1 MDILN
6 KAKTGKKERPIK
18 VVQFGE
24 GNFLRGFV
32 DYMID
37 IANEQGKFD
46 GDIVLIK
53 PIEFGNLDMFHKQD
67 CQYTVSLR
75 GNVNGEAKIINRIVT
90 SVADAVDTYNEYDKY
105 MGLAEID
112 TLRFVVS
119 NTTEAGIVYDDTDK
133 FELEPPKTFPGKLT
147 KFLYHRFETFKG
159 DMSKGLVMLPVEL
172 IDDNGIMLKK
182 CVMQL
187 IELWGL
193 GDEFK
198 KWVDEACVFT
208 STLVDRIIT
217 GYPRATEQEEW
228 EKLGYEDH
236 IMVTGEP
243 FALWVIESA
252 KDISKE
258 FPLPD
263 AGLPVIFTDNQKPYK
278 QRKVRILNGAHT
290 SFVLASYLCGN
301 DIVRQSMQDD
311 DIRNFMLKTIYD
323 EVIPTLSLPEEEL
336 KQFAGEVV
344 NRFNNPYVD
353 HALLAISLNSV
364 SKWRARCMPSFL
376 GYIEKEGKLPAAVV
390 ACVGGGSN
398 AMGAF
403 YNFIEDKDVELI
415 GCEAAGKGVDTALT
429 AATIATGSLGI
440 FHGMKSYFC
449 QDEYGQIAP
458 VYSISA
464 GLDYPGIG
472 PEHAY
477 LHDIGR
483 AQYVPITDDEA
494 VDAFEYLARTEGIIC
509 AIESAH
515 AVAQV
520 RKIAKNYSPDQ
531 SIIVCL
537 SGRGDKDVAAIARYR
552 GVDIHD

>member
-1 MDILN
+1 MELLN
-6 KAKTGKKERPIK
+6 KAMTGKKERPIK

-53 PIEFGNLDMFHKQD
+53 PIEFGNLDMFHNQE

-75 GNVNGEAKIINRIVT
+75 GNVNGEAKIINRQIT
-90 SVADAVDTYNEYDKY
+90 SVTDAVDAINEYEKY

-119 NTTEAGIVYDDTDK
+119 NTTEAGIVFDDTDK
-133 FELEPPKTFPGKLT
+133 FEYNPPKTFPGKLT
-147 KFLYHRFETFKG
+147 KFLYHRFETFNG
-159 DMSKGLVMLPVEL
+159 DKSKGLVMLPVEL

-182 CVMQL
+182 CVMQF

-193 GDEFK
+193 SDAFK
-198 KWVDEACVFT
+198 LWVEEACVFT

-217 GYPRATEQEEW
+217 GYPKATEEEEW
-228 EKLGYEDH
+228 KALGYEDH

-252 KDISKE
+252 VDISE
-258 FPLPD
+258 ELPLPQ
-263 AGLPVIFTDNQKPYK
+263 AGLPVIYTDNQKPYK

-290 SFVLASYLCGN
+290 SFVLAAYLAGK
-301 DIVRQSMQDD
+301 DIVRDSMQDE
-311 DIRNFMLKTIYD
+311 DIKNFMLKTIYD

-336 KQFAGEVV
+336 KTFAGEVV

-376 GYIEKEGKLPAAVV
+376 GYVEEFGKLPVHLTFSLAALMAFYCGTEIRGKALIGHRDGQEYNIMDDMNVLEFFRDNCEKETREFVTAFLGEENFFGQNLNEVAGLTDAVV
-390 ACVGGGSN
+390 AYLDDIKANG
-398 AMGAF
+398 MR
-403 YNFIEDKDVELI
+403 
-415 GCEAAGKGVDTALT
+415 EALCK
-429 AATIATGSLGI
+429 
-440 FHGMKSYFC
+440 
-449 QDEYGQIAP
+449 
-458 VYSISA
+458 IS
-464 GLDYPGIG
+464 
-472 PEHAY
+472 
-477 LHDIGR
+477 
-483 AQYVPITDDEA
+483 
-494 VDAFEYLARTEGIIC
+494 
-509 AIESAH
+509 
-515 AVAQV
+515 
-520 RKIAKNYSPDQ
+520 
-531 SIIVCL
+531 
-537 SGRGDKDVAAIARYR
+537 
-552 GVDIHD
+552 

>member
-1 MDILN
+1 MEILN

-24 GNFLRGFV
+24 GNFLRAFV

-75 GNVNGEAKIINRIVT
+75 GNVNGEGKIINRIVT
-90 SVADAVDTYNEYDKY
+90 SVADAVDTSKEYAKY

-119 NTTEAGIVYDDTDK
+119 NTTEAGIVYDPTDK
-133 FELEPPKTFPGKLT
+133 FESEPPKTFPGKLT
-147 KFLYHRFETFKG
+147 KFLYHRFETFNG
-159 DMSKGLVMLPVEL
+159 DMEKGLVMLPVEL
-172 IDDNGIMLKK
+172 IDDNGLHLKE
-182 CVMQL
+182 CVMKL
-187 IELWGL
+187 IDLWNL
-193 GDEFK
+193 SDEFK
-198 KWVDEACVFT
+198 KWVDEACIFT
-208 STLVDRIIT
+208 STLVDRIVT

-263 AGLPVIFTDNQKPYK
+263 AGLPVIFTEDHHPYK

-290 SFVLASYLCGN
+290 SFVLASWLCGN
-301 DIVRQSMQDD
+301 DIVRQSMEDAD
-311 DIRNFMLKTIYD
+311 VRDFMNKTIFD
-323 EVIPTLSLPEEEL
+323 EVIPTLTLPEDEL
-336 KQFAGEVV
+336 KEFAGEVV

-364 SKWRARCMPSFL
+364 SKWRARCLPSLL
-376 GYIEKEGKLPAAVV
+376 GYVDKFGKLPAHLTFSIAALMAFYTGTEIRDGVLIGHRNGEEYSVKDDAQVLEFFRDNCEKDTREFVTAYLGREDFHGQNLNEVPGLTDAVV
-390 ACVGGGSN
+390 AYLDDIKTNG
-398 AMGAF
+398 MR
-403 YNFIEDKDVELI
+403 
-415 GCEAAGKGVDTALT
+415 AALCK
-429 AATIATGSLGI
+429 
-440 FHGMKSYFC
+440 
-449 QDEYGQIAP
+449 
-458 VYSISA
+458 IS
-464 GLDYPGIG
+464 
-472 PEHAY
+472 
-477 LHDIGR
+477 
-483 AQYVPITDDEA
+483 
-494 VDAFEYLARTEGIIC
+494 
-509 AIESAH
+509 
-515 AVAQV
+515 
-520 RKIAKNYSPDQ
+520 
-531 SIIVCL
+531 
-537 SGRGDKDVAAIARYR
+537 
-552 GVDIHD
+552 